1 MDSANGAKMALK
13 AREFG
18 REITNAAASST
29 NASSNANKQNHSVIL
44 EQNSFSQV
52 ASAQSAQNSSV
63 IISSSSQVNG
73 TAPNLANSRKVSD
86 SGAHSNK
93 MVSKNIKF

>member
-1 MDSANGAKMALK
+1 MALK

-29 NASSNANKQNHSVIL
+29 NASSHANKQNHSVIL
-44 EQNSFSQV
+44 EQNSFSQ
-52 ASAQSAQNSSV
+52 ATTAQSAQNSSV
-63 IISSSSQVNG
+63 IISSSSQVSG
-73 TAPNLANSRKVSD
+73 TSTNLANSRKIGD

-93 MVSKNIKF
+93 MVSINIKF